1 MVGDESG
8 VKRER
13 RACID
18 AKGRI
23 GRIARSWTECS
34 ERFIP
39 TIMDFELTTAIPVL
53 ERTPATLEALLV
65 GLPGGWTDVNE
76 GGDSWTIREIVA
88 HLIHA
93 EHDDWVPR
101 ARHLLQ
107 WGTSRA
113 FPPFDRTFGFEAA
126 RKRPLADLV
135 REFDRCR
142 RESLDALGALR
153 LTSADLAREGRHP
166 EFGVVTLGQHLATWV
181 VHDLTHVSQ
190 IVRVMA
196 VQYREAV
203 GPWSRYL
210 RIVRPLT

>member
-1 MVGDESG
+1 MQKAALDGSRV
-8 VKRER
+8 
-13 RACID
+13 RAQN
-18 AKGRI
+18 GF
-23 GRIARSWTECS
+23 

-39 TIMDFELTTAIPVL
+39 TTMDFELTTAIPLL
-53 ERTPATLEALLV
+53 ERTPAVLEALLI
-65 GLPGGWTDVNE
+65 GLPTGWTDANE
-76 GGDSWTIREIVA
+76 GPDSWTVHEIVA

-126 RKRPLADLV
+126 RTRPLADLV
-135 REFDRCR
+135 REFGRCR
-142 RESLDALGALR
+142 RASIDALAALR

-166 EFGVVTLGQHLATWV
+166 EFGDVTLGQHLATWV
-181 VHDLTHVSQ
+181 AHDLTHVSQ

-210 RIVRPLT
+210 RIVRPVT